1 MTGLRD
7 ASRLMSLVA
16 VAGAGYLAGAVLAG
30 DGVDWVGLLTVVV
43 GTGAVL
49 ALLWRFR
56 AEFAAE
62 SE

>member
-1 MTGLRD
+1 MTGLGD
-7 ASRLMSLVA
+7 ASRLVSLVA
-16 VAGAGYLAGAVLAG
+16 VVAAGYLAGALLAG
-30 DGVDWVGLLTVVV
+30 DDVDWVGLLLVVA

-56 AEFAAE
+56 SEFAAE

>member
-1 MTGLRD
+1 
-7 ASRLMSLVA
+7 MSLVA
-16 VAGAGYLAGAVLAG
+16 VAGAGYLAGAVFAG
-30 DGVDWVGLLTVVV
+30 DGVDWVGLLAVVV